1 MFLSAGESWVLMG
14 DRLQLAGTHT
24 RNILSNSSSLGY
36 YVIACSVSGVRN
48 PDTSRYQAPVIQT
61 IYKIFVTFVHNGR
74 RKHFDPEMFQILSS
88 ISQNYLTPS

>member
-48 PDTSRYQAPVIQT
+48 PDTSRYQAPVT
-61 IYKIFVTFVHNGR
+61 IIKSLLPLFTMAGENTL
-74 RKHFDPEMFQILSS
+74 ILKCFRFYQAFLR
-88 ISQNYLTPS
+88 IT